1 MVVEPAQ
8 EVGRGLA
15 YAADDLSHLLNVRV
29 GNMSAF
35 PTSRSI
41 CWNGCGASASEPSA
55 TPRRFASFRGVYGA
69 YLADLVR
76 GIGPAARCVTLRPLI
91 DLAEGVDKV
100 VLTLDWA
107 IPLPRSSPCWRP
119 ATMQN
124 ALSAVFLP
132 EALVTD
138 DARQDRRR
146 WVRSD
151 HWHRAH
157 NGRPGIVAR
166 SARSRRKNQRTVSA
180 GLLPSAHEPTTPFK
194 LSKDVPY
201 GAELSAIAAWIR
213 AVAGEITADGSD
225 WRSAIDA
232 LRPHTQRLWR
242 SMSIAQR
249 RRFLRHGRA
258 DWDVLRHRMA
268 PEVAARIKALCAA
281 DKLEIIAGRI
291 VHAKECKDGIAVQI
305 LRRGRGRVEGRKFAR
320 LIDCTGLGEDP
331 FQSDNPLIGAL
342 LTRGTA
348 RTDPLGIGLTL
359 VKSTRCST
367 NFRDHPVAYEQS
379 VRSLARLFGNAPLF
393 PTSVSNVSTW
403 RKSSREP
410 LRSDVR
416 AHGGAE
422 RDETAWAAPARLNF
436 FGAARVPCCFIGN
449 PETTRSSPPRAGKS
463 CKLRFGL
470 VRRGFPDLPAG
481 PSRRQHP
488 WLLPPRLLSGWKP
501 PRPVTSRS
509 VRRGIGVRN
518 MSPPRFGDVG
528 PTIGSA
534 LGNCVFG
541 AKPAR
546 RRRGQLSLGLCRF
559 AIAIEINMQNPSTV

>member
-1 MVVEPAQ
+1 MQIAIVGGGATGALAALHLTHALGPGTEIVVVEPAQ

-15 YAADDLSHLLNVRV
+15 YATDDPSHLLNVRV

-35 PTSRSI
+35 PDQPEHLLEWLRSKRV
-41 CWNGCGASASEPSA
+41 GAVGDA
-55 TPRRFASFRGVYGA
+55 TAFCFIPRGVYGA

-76 GIGPAARCVTLRPLI
+76 GIRAGGALRHVRDRCI

-100 VLTLDWA
+100 VLTLESGDT
-107 IPLPRSSPCWRP
+107 L
-119 ATMQN
+119 ATEFAVLATGN
-124 ALSAVFLP
+124 DAKRALSGIP
-132 EALVTD
+132 ALKPWSQTTLAKIEGDGSVLIIGTGLTMVD
-138 DARQDRRR
+138 QVLSLDRQG
-146 WVRSD
+146 
-151 HWHRAH
+151 HA
-157 NGRPGIVAR
+157 GKI
-166 SARSRRKNQRTVSA
+166 SALSPR

-258 DWDVLRHRMA
+258 YWDVLRHRMA

-348 RTDPLGIGLTL
+348 RTDPLGIGLDVSEEYAL
-359 VKSTRCST
+359 LDKFSRSSS
-367 NFRDHPVAYEQS
+367 R
-379 VRSLARLFGNAPLF
+379 VRAVGPLARATFWECTAIPDIRIQCQHLAQIIARTTPL
-393 PTSVSNVSTW
+393 
-403 RKSSREP
+403 
-410 LRSDVR
+410 
-416 AHGGAE
+416 
-422 RDETAWAAPARLNF
+422 
-436 FGAARVPCCFIGN
+436 
-449 PETTRSSPPRAGKS
+449 
-463 CKLRFGL
+463 
-470 VRRGFPDLPAG
+470 
-481 PSRRQHP
+481 
-488 WLLPPRLLSGWKP
+488 
-501 PRPVTSRS
+501 
-509 VRRGIGVRN
+509 
-518 MSPPRFGDVG
+518 
-528 PTIGSA
+528 
-534 LGNCVFG
+534 
-541 AKPAR
+541 
-546 RRRGQLSLGLCRF
+546 
-559 AIAIEINMQNPSTV
+559 